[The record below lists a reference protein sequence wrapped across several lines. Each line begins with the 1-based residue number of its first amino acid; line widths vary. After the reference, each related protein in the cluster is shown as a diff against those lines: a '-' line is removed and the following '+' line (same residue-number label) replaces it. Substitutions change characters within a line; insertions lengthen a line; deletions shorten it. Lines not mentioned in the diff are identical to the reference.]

1 MSHGGNAGVE
11 QEKHLTAGAPQPTR
25 GFDVDFTDRLNASD
39 SNQQQTDEAASL
51 LSDSITYCDIERT
64 EAPSFKSE
72 ARASSPSPSARPIRA
87 ERATEF
93 NQPAAIEGQRVVW
106 LPKDPLG
113 LVQEIEQELASWHI
127 LCSTEG
133 AEMDSQGKFKV
144 TSAPE
149 EVRRAPMEARRP
161 PYKDEGDEKGLSSLW
176 GLMRI

>member
-1 MSHGGNAGVE
+1 M
-11 QEKHLTAGAPQPTR
+11 TAGAPQPTR
-25 GFDVDFTDRLNASD
+25 GFDVDVTDRLNVSASD
-39 SNQQQTDEAASL
+39 SDQQKFNEAASL
-51 LSDSITYCDIERT
+51 LSDSITYCDLDST
-64 EAPSFKSE
+64 EVPSFENES
-72 ARASSPSPSARPIRA
+72 RTLSPSPSSRPMKA

-113 LVQEIEQELASWHI
+113 LVQEIKQELASWHI

-133 AEMDSQGKFKV
+133 AEMDSQGKVNV

-161 PYKDEGDEKGLSSLW
+161 PCEDEGDEKGLSSLW

>member
-1 MSHGGNAGVE
+1 M
-11 QEKHLTAGAPQPTR
+11 TAGAPQPTR
-25 GFDVDFTDRLNASD
+25 GSDVDVTDRLNASSSD
-39 SNQQQTDEAASL
+39 SDQQQTDEAASL
-51 LSDSITYCDIERT
+51 LSDSITYCDLDST
-64 EAPSFKSE
+64 EVPSFENES
-72 ARASSPSPSARPIRA
+72 RTLSPSPSARPMRA
-87 ERATEF
+87 ELTTEF
-93 NQPAAIEGQRVVW
+93 IQPAAIEGQRVVW

>member
-1 MSHGGNAGVE
+1 M
-11 QEKHLTAGAPQPTR
+11 TAGAPQPTR
-25 GFDVDFTDRLNASD
+25 GFDVDVTDRLNAPASD
-39 SNQQQTDEAASL
+39 SDEQKFNEAASL
-51 LSDSITYCDIERT
+51 LSDSITYCALEHT

-72 ARASSPSPSARPIRA
+72 SRTSSPSPSARPMKA
-87 ERATEF
+87 ECATEF
-93 NQPAAIEGQRVVW
+93 NQPAAVEGQRVVW

-149 EVRRAPMEARRP
+149 EVRRAPMEARRLP
-161 PYKDEGDEKGLSSLW
+161 CKDEGDEKGLSSLW